1 MKIIKKFKIR
11 SFDEIKKEFLWMF
24 RYVKKYHKSLIFYI
38 GAGIVSTIMVF
49 WSSLISKKLI
59 DVITGFD
66 SGKITIYIILM
77 IVTMI
82 TKIVIDGFIK
92 RTSTKIE
99 IMIHNQI
106 QYDVYAKVIN
116 SSWQKLNVFRS
127 GDIVNRINSD
137 VKIVAANV
145 INWLPSA
152 IIKLLQFIG
161 AFIIIFYYDPIMA
174 MFALASAPLTMVV
187 SKFLM
192 HKMRKYSMEIRKL
205 SSDIM
210 SFHNDSFINI
220 QTIKAFGIT
229 DYFINNFENIQKEYQ
244 TKALEFNK
252 FSIYTSSIMSIFSIF
267 VSLGCFSWGIYR
279 LYLGQ
284 MSYGTMVLFIQL
296 ASNLTNSFSGLIGL
310 IPKAINAT
318 TSAGRIIA
326 ITELPK
332 EKIYEIKLDEMTKRN
347 IEQNG
352 LTLSINKMSFAY
364 QQNNVL
370 TDVSLTV
377 KPGETIAIVGP
388 SGEGKTTM
396 MRIMLG
402 LLTPQS
408 GECKLIDS
416 QGNEYPLSSSTRQF
430 FGYVPQGN
438 TILPGTVLKN
448 MLMMNPDASHEEM
461 YLALKRAC
469 ADEFI
474 SDLNQE
480 IGENGK
486 GFSEGQAQRLSIA
499 MALLKPAPILI
510 FDEATAALDIFHARK
525 VITNVM
531 KRDKKQTCIITTHRY
546 SILSICD
553 HVYQIKNKKLVK
565 LSREDI
571 LQLERIF

>member
-1 MKIIKKFKIR
+1 MKFIKKSKVR
-11 SFDEIKKEFLWMF
+11 SFNEIKKEFLWMF
-24 RYVKKYHKSLIFYI
+24 KYVKKYYKSLIFYI
-38 GAGIVSTIMVF
+38 GAGIVSTIMIL
-49 WSSLISKKLI
+49 WSSIISKKLI

-77 IVTMI
+77 IITMI
-82 TKIVIDGFIK
+82 VKIIIDGFIK

-99 IMIHNQI
+99 IMIYNQI
-106 QYDVYAKVIN
+106 QYDVYTRVIN
-116 SSWQKLNVFRS
+116 SSWQKLDSFRS
-127 GDIVNRINSD
+127 GDIVNRINGD

-152 IIKLLQFIG
+152 IIKLLQFMG

-174 MFALASAPLTMVV
+174 MFALASAPLTMIV
-187 SKFLM
+187 SKFFM
-192 HKMRKYSMEIRKL
+192 HKMRKYSIEIRKL

-210 SFHNDSFINI
+210 SFHNDSFINV

-229 DYFINNFENIQKEYQ
+229 NYFIDNFKNIQNEYK
-244 TKALEFNK
+244 TKTLEFNK

-310 IPKAINAT
+310 IPKAINAI
-318 TSAGRIIA
+318 TSAGRIIT
-326 ITELPK
+326 ITDLPK
-332 EKIYEIKLDEMTKRN
+332 EKIYEIKLDEITRKN
-347 IEQNG
+347 IELNG
-352 LTLSINKMSFAY
+352 LTLSINNMSFAY
-364 QQNNVL
+364 HQNNVL
-370 TDVSLTV
+370 TDISLTV

-396 MRIMLG
+396 MRLLLG
-402 LLTPQS
+402 LLTPKS
-408 GECKLIDS
+408 GSCKLIDS
-416 QGNEYPLSSSTRQF
+416 LGNEYPLSSSTRQF

-448 MLMMNPDASHEEM
+448 MLMMNPKASEEEI
-461 YLALKRAC
+461 YTALKRAC

-474 SDLNQE
+474 SDLNEE
-480 IGENGK
+480 IWENGK
-486 GFSEGQAQRLSIA
+486 GFSAGQAQRLSIA

-510 FDEATAALDIFHARK
+510 FDEATAALDVFHARK
-525 VITNVM
+525 IITNVM
-531 KRDKKQTCIITTHRY
+531 KRNEKQTCIITTHRY

-553 HVYQIKNKKLVK
+553 HVYQIKNNKLVK
-565 LSREDI
+565 LSRDDI

>member
-1 MKIIKKFKIR
+1 MKFIKNLKIK
-11 SFDEIKKEFLWMF
+11 SFNEIKKEVLWMF
-24 RYVKKYHKSLIFYI
+24 RYVKEYRMTLVFYI
-38 GAGIVSTIMVF
+38 GAGIVSTIIVF

-66 SGKITIYIILM
+66 TGKIAVYIILIVLM
-77 IVTMI
+77 ILV
-82 TKIVIDGFIK
+82 KIIIDGFI
-92 RTSTKIE
+92 RRISMKIE
-99 IMIHNQI
+99 IMIHNRI
-106 QYDVYAKVIN
+106 QCDVYTKVID
-116 SSWQKLNVFRS
+116 SSWQKLNTFRS
-127 GDIVNRINSD
+127 GDLVNRINSD
-137 VKIVAANV
+137 VKIVATNV
-145 INWLPSA
+145 INWVPSA
-152 IIKLLQFIG
+152 VIKSLQFIG
-161 AFIIIFYYDPIMA
+161 AFIIIFYHDPIMA
-174 MFALASAPLTMVV
+174 LFALASAPLTIIM

-192 HKMRKYSMEIRKL
+192 HKMRKYNQDIRKL

-229 DYFINNFENIQKEYQ
+229 DCFVENFKNIQEEYKN
-244 TKALEFNK
+244 KALEFNK
-252 FSIYTSSIMSIFSIF
+252 FSIYTSSTMSIFSIF

-284 MSYGTMVLFIQL
+284 MTYGTMVLFIQL
-296 ASNLTNSFSGLIGL
+296 ASNLTSSFSGLVGL

-318 TSAGRIIA
+318 TSAGRIIS

-332 EKIYEIKLDEMTKRN
+332 EKIYKIKLDEITKRK
-347 IEQNG
+347 IEQDG
-352 LTLSINKMSFAY
+352 LTLSIDKVNFAY
-364 QQNNVL
+364 HQNNVL

-396 MRIMLG
+396 MRILLG
-402 LLTPQS
+402 LLTPKS
-408 GECKLIDS
+408 GDCKLIDS
-416 QGNEYPLSSSTRQF
+416 LGNEYPLSSSTRQF

-510 FDEATAALDIFHARK
+510 FDEATAALDVFHARK
-525 VITNVM
+525 VIMNVM
-531 KRDKKQTCIITTHRY
+531 KRNKKQTCIITTHRY

-553 HVYQIKNKKLVK
+553 HVYQIKKNKLIK
-565 LSREDI
+565 LSRDDI